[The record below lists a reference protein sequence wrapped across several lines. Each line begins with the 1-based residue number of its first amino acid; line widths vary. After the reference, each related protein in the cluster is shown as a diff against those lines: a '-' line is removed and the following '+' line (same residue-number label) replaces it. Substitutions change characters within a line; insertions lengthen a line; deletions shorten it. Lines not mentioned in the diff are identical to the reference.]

1 MRQIIQSLK
10 DGVVTVAEVPAPRCG
25 AGQLLIRT
33 RCSLIS
39 VGTEKM
45 LLNFGK
51 AGWVGK
57 ARQQPDKVRQT
68 FEKVKTDGLAAT
80 MDAVRAK
87 LDQPIPLGY
96 CNVGEVIESEAEGFS
111 VGDLVVSNGHHAE
124 VVAVGQNL
132 CARLPEGVAE
142 ADAAFTVIGAI
153 GLQGIRLAQPTM
165 GECVAV
171 IGLGLIGLM
180 TVQMLRAQGCR
191 VLGIDLDPE
200 RLAQAAAFGA
210 ETVAAGDRA
219 EVLEVAQAFS
229 RGRGMDAVLITAA
242 TDSNEPVTQ
251 AAQMSRA
258 RGRIVLV
265 GVTGLELSRA
275 DFYEKEL
282 SFQVSC
288 SYGPGRY
295 DPAYEVAGN
304 DYPIAHVRWTEQRNF
319 EAVLDLIAAGAL
331 DLAPL
336 LTHRVA
342 LEDAASAY
350 DKLDGALG
358 VLLEYPAER
367 RSEVA
372 HTVRSPVELKAA
384 GTTPSIAMIG
394 AGNYGGRVLAPAF
407 AAAGARLH
415 SIVSAKGVSAT
426 HYAGK
431 HGFEF
436 VSTDADSV
444 YSLPDVD
451 TVVVA
456 TRHNQH
462 ATMVL
467 EALDKGNNVF
477 VEKPLCLTEDE
488 ADQIGS
494 AAGASERLLMVG
506 YNRRFAPLT
515 VLAKDKLQ
523 GVNSSKSIIIT
534 VNAGAVPADDWQHD
548 PSSGGGRIVGEGCHF
563 IDLARHLVGAPITRL
578 DALAL
583 DPGGAVPPDR
593 VQMLLGF
600 QDGSTATIQYLANG
614 NKGFPKERIEVFCAG
629 RILQIDNFRALRG
642 WGWAGLGTKH
652 TWRQDKGNHACVAA
666 FCKGIRSGEAPIP
679 LAEVLE
685 VARWSIRAQ
694 AQVQG

>member
-10 DGVVTVAEVPAPRCG
+10 DGTVTVAEVPAPRCG
-25 AGQLLIRT
+25 AGQVLIRT
-33 RCSLIS
+33 RASLIS

-51 AGWVGK
+51 AGWLGK

-68 FEKVKTDGLAAT
+68 IQKVKTDGLAAT

-96 CNVGEVIESEAEGFS
+96 CNVGTVIESRADGFAS
-111 VGDLVVSNGHHAE
+111 GDLVVSNGPHAE
-124 VVAVGQNL
+124 IVAVGQNL
-132 CARLPEGVAE
+132 CTKVPEGVAE
-142 ADAAFTVIGAI
+142 AEAVFTVIGAI
-153 GLQGIRLAQPTM
+153 GLQGIRLAAPTM

-191 VLGIDLDPE
+191 VLGIDLDDA
-200 RLAQAAAFGA
+200 RLAQARAWGA

-219 EVLEVAQAFS
+219 EVLEVAEAFS
-229 RGRGMDAVLITAA
+229 RGRGVDAVLITAA

-295 DPAYEVAGN
+295 DAAYEEGGH
-304 DYPIAHVRWTEQRNF
+304 DYPVAHVRWTEQRNF
-319 EAVLDLIAAGAL
+319 EAVLDLIASRTL
-331 DLAPL
+331 DLEPL
-336 LTHRVA
+336 LTRKVA
-342 LEDAASAY
+342 MEEAATAY

-358 VLLEYPAER
+358 VLLEYPAEQR
-367 RSEVA
+367 AEIA
-372 HTVRSPVELKAA
+372 HTVRAAAQVKPA
-384 GTTPSIAMIG
+384 GTPPSVAMIG

-407 AAAGARLH
+407 AHAGARLH
-415 SIVSAKGVSAT
+415 TIVSAKGVSAK
-426 HYAGK
+426 HHAEK
-431 HGFEF
+431 HGFEY

-444 YSLPDVD
+444 FALPDVD
-451 TVVVA
+451 TVVIA
-456 TRHNQH
+456 TRHNHH
-462 ATMVL
+462 AGMVL
-467 EALDKGNNVF
+467 EGLDKGNHVF
-477 VEKPLCLTEDE
+477 VEKPLCLTEEEVDAIE
-488 ADQIGS
+488 AAVIKSD
-494 AAGASERLLMVG
+494 RHLMVG
-506 YNRRFAPLT
+506 FNRRFAPLT
-515 VLAKDKLQ
+515 MVAKQKLATVKTP
-523 GVNSSKSIIIT
+523 KSIIIT

-548 PSSGGGRIVGEGCHF
+548 PFVGGGRILGEGCHF
-563 IDLARHLVGAPITRL
+563 IDLAQHLAGAPIVQL
-578 DALAL
+578 QALAL
-583 DPGGAVPPDR
+583 DPDGPTTPDR

-600 QDGSTATIQYLANG
+600 ADGSTATIQYLANG

-629 RILQIDNFRALRG
+629 RILQLDNFRTLRG
-642 WGWAGLGTKH
+642 WGWPGLGSKRI
-652 TWRQDKGNHACVAA
+652 WRQDKGNAAGVTA
-666 FCKGIRSGEAPIP
+666 FCDGVRSGRPPIP
-679 LAEVLE
+679 LDEILE
-685 VARWSIRAQ
+685 VSRWSIRAQ